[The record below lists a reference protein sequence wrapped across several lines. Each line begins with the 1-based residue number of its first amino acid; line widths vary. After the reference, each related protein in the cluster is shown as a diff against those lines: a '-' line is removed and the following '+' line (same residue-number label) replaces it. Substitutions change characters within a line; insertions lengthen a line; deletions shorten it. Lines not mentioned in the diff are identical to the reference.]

1 MPMRMTVSD
10 VLVLFAGGWFAL
22 ALPAAIGAARIEGR
36 RAVPLVLALGPV
48 AGVGY
53 LLCRRHRDDVVLE
66 SYART
71 FRV

>member
-1 MPMRMTVSD
+1 MSVST
-10 VLVLFAGGWFAL
+10 LLWLFTLGWFLA

-53 LLCRRHRDDVVLE
+53 VLCRRHRDDVVVE
-66 SYART
+66 SYGRT
-71 FRV
+71 LRV